1 MKKSIP
7 THPLLNGALLL
18 TIAGILS
25 RLIGFFYKIFLS
37 RRIGAEGL
45 GIYQLIFPVMGIC
58 FSLTSA
64 GIQTAI
70 SRYVSKSIGVGNLK
84 ATQKYLQTGLLLAIT
99 LALLVSAI
107 LFGYADFI
115 AVELL
120 GEERCA
126 SLLKIISFSYVPACI
141 HACLNGYFYGKKQS
155 AVPAIS
161 QLIEQ
166 VVRVG
171 SVYFIDQLLTSQGKH
186 ISISLA
192 VMGLVFG
199 EIAGMIFSIN
209 FVRLPL
215 VGLFTDFLEKDYFT
229 YGKELLSMA
238 LPLTASRLIINLF
251 NSTEHIL
258 IPGRLEAFGYTTSE
272 ALSVFGVLTGMSL
285 SVISFPSV
293 ITNSVSVILL
303 PTIAEADA
311 RKNHS
316 LIHSA
321 IRRTIFACLFL
332 GFGACLLFLLTGNF
346 IGNVIFENALAG
358 TFVKT
363 LSWICPFLYLN
374 STLNS
379 ILHGLGYTKTTLFIG
394 LSGCVLRILFIYFGI
409 PYLGIAGYMYGLIG
423 SQIVMASASIL
434 ILFKTILN
442 HK

>member
-1 MKKSIP
+1 MKKTIP

-18 TIAGILS
+18 TIAGLLS

-37 RRIGAEGL
+37 REIGAEGL

-64 GIQTAI
+64 GIQTSI
-70 SRYVSKSIGVGNLK
+70 SRYVSKSIGVDDSSAAK
-84 ATQKYLQTGLLLAIT
+84 KYLYTGLLLATT

-107 LFGYADFI
+107 LFCNAEFI
-115 AVELL
+115 AYKIL

-126 SLLKIISFSYVPACI
+126 SLLKIVSFSYVPACI
-141 HACLNGYFYGKKQS
+141 HACLNGYFYGKKKS

-171 SVYFIDQLLTSQGKH
+171 SVYLIDQILVSQGKH

-199 EIAGMIFSIN
+199 EIAGMLFSIN
-209 FVRLPL
+209 FVHLPSST
-215 VGLFTDFLEKDYFT
+215 LFRENWYGT
-229 YGKELLSMA
+229 YAKELLSMA
-238 LPLTASRLIINLF
+238 FPLTASRLIINLF

-258 IPGRLEAFGYTTSE
+258 IPRRLEAFGYTNSE

-285 SVISFPSV
+285 SIIMFPSV
-293 ITNSVSVILL
+293 ITNSVSVMLL

-311 RKNHS
+311 RKNHT
-316 LIHSA
+316 LIHNA
-321 IRRTIFACLFL
+321 IQKTIFACLLL
-332 GFGACLLFLLTGNF
+332 GFCSCLLFLLMGNY
-346 IGNVIFENALAG
+346 IGNVVFENALSG
-358 TFVKT
+358 TFIKT

-379 ILHGLGYTKTTLFIG
+379 ILHGLGYAKTTLFIG
-394 LSGCVLRILFIYFGI
+394 LSGCILRILFIYFGI

-423 SQIVMASASIL
+423 SQIIMAGTEIVIL
-434 ILFKTILN
+434 YKRLRITQS
-442 HK
+442 

>member
-7 THPLLNGALLL
+7 THPLLNGAILL

-37 RRIGAEGL
+37 REIGAEGL

-70 SRYVSKSIGVGNLK
+70 SRYVSKSIGIGNLQDAK
-84 ATQKYLQTGLLLAIT
+84 KYLQAGLLLATT
-99 LALLVSAI
+99 LSLLISTL
-107 LFGYADFI
+107 LFQNAEFI
-115 AVELL
+115 AEQLL
-120 GEERCA
+120 GEARCA
-126 SLLKIISFSYVPACI
+126 PLLKIISFSYVPACI

-155 AVPAIS
+155 AVPAVS

-166 VVRVG
+166 VIRVG
-171 SVYFIDQLLTSQGKH
+171 SVYLINQILISQGNH

-199 EIAGMIFSIN
+199 EIAGMIFSIT
-209 FVRLPL
+209 FLRLPL
-215 VGLFTDFLEKDYFT
+215 FELCTVYLQRESLRY
-229 YGKELLSMA
+229 YRELLSMA

-251 NSTEHIL
+251 SSAEHIL
-258 IPGRLEAFGYTTSE
+258 IPDRLEIFGYNNSE

-285 SVISFPSV
+285 SVIMFPSV
-293 ITNSVSVILL
+293 ITNSVSVMLL

-316 LIHSA
+316 LIRNA
-321 IRRTIFACLFL
+321 IRKTIFACLLL
-332 GFGACLLFLLTGNF
+332 GFCACLLFLLSGNY
-346 IGNVIFENALAG
+346 IGNMIFENALSG
-358 TFVKT
+358 TFIKT
-363 LSWICPFLYLN
+363 LSWICPFLYLS

-409 PYLGIAGYMYGLIG
+409 PYWGITGYMYGLIG
-423 SQIVMASASIL
+423 SQIIMATTAIVVL
-434 ILFKTILN
+434 YNKIT
-442 HK
+442 